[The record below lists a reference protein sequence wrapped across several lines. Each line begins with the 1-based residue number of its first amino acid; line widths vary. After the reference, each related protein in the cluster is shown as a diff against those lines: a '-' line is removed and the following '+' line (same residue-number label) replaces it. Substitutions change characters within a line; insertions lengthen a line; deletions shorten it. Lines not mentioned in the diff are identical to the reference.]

1 MDDAVIWGAGAIG
14 GTIGACLARAGANP
28 LLVDTDAAHVAA
40 LNATG
45 LKITGP
51 IEEFSVAV
59 RAVTPDQVKGPLRH
73 VLLAVKGQHSAAA
86 TRMIAPLLAADGS
99 VLSLQNGLNA
109 AAIAAEIGAERTLLA
124 LVNFASDY
132 VEPGVIHYGGRGSV
146 MVGELDGRLTPRVA
160 DYVALLKR
168 FDDAIEASD
177 NVLGL
182 LWGKIGYA
190 GLLIATSLTN
200 DTMADI
206 LGDRRWQPLLGRIG
220 GEIMRAARAD
230 GVTPVG
236 VDGFDAEGFGRG
248 DETKIAA
255 SCDEMADHY
264 RHSAKTRSGIWRDLA
279 VRKRK
284 TETGPLLGPVVAA
297 GQRHGIAT
305 PTVERLAA
313 MIGEMEDGRRGF
325 GQDNLAELARR

>member
-1 MDDAVIWGAGAIG
+1 M
-14 GTIGACLARAGANP
+14 
-28 LLVDTDAAHVAA
+28 
-40 LNATG
+40 
-45 LKITGP
+45 
-51 IEEFSVAV
+51 
-59 RAVTPDQVKGPLRH
+59 
-73 VLLAVKGQHSAAA
+73 
-86 TRMIAPLLAADGS
+86 
-99 VLSLQNGLNA
+99 
-109 AAIAAEIGAERTLLA
+109 
-124 LVNFASDY
+124 
-132 VEPGVIHYGGRGSV
+132 YGGRGSV
-146 MVGELDGRLTPRVA
+146 LVGEADGRITQRVA
-160 DYVALLKR
+160 DYVSLLKH
-168 FDDAIEASD
+168 FDRAIEPTD

>member
-1 MDDAVIWGAGAIG
+1 MDHVVIWGAGAIG
-14 GTIGACLARAGANP
+14 GTIGAYLARAGANP
-28 LLVDTDAAHVAA
+28 LLVDTDTAHVAA
-40 LNATG
+40 LNANG
-45 LKITGP
+45 MKITGP
-51 IEEFSVAV
+51 IEELSVPV
-59 RAVTPDQVKGPLRH
+59 RAVAPDQVKGPIRH
-73 VLLAVKGQHSAAA
+73 VLLAVKGQHSTAA
-86 TRMIAPLLAADGS
+86 TRMIAPLLSPDGS

-109 AAIAAEIGAERTLLA
+109 EAIAAEIGVERTLLA

-132 VEPGVIHYGGRGSV
+132 VEPGVVHYGGRGSV
-146 MVGELDGRLTPRVA
+146 MVGERDGRVTPRVA
-160 DYVALLKR
+160 DYVALLRR

-230 GVTPVG
+230 NVTPIG

-248 DETKIAA
+248 DEEKIAA

-284 TETGPLLGPVVAA
+284 TETGPLLGPVIAA

-305 PTVERLAA
+305 PTVERLAT
-313 MIGEMEDGRRGF
+313 MIGEIEDGRRGF
-325 GQDNLAELARR
+325 NQDNLAELAQR